1 MVDIDPAELRKSYL
15 NVALPIHADI
25 RSFAVQS
32 NEYLK
37 QSFPELFESTRL
49 IERQKWLSKL
59 RNISNKY
66 SPKKDDYPI
75 PSFGR
80 GINPYHFMFALN
92 KFLGDEYNVVCG
104 DATACIVP
112 FQILSLSRNQRM
124 FSNSGCA
131 SMGYD
136 LPAGIGAAFA
146 SHDLNHKATTVILAG
161 DGSLMM
167 NIQELQSLSS
177 SNQDIILFI
186 LDNNGYLSIKQ
197 TQSNFFGREHGA
209 SPDSGVALPD
219 FTRVAEAFNLPV
231 TVIEQYDDMDLK
243 LNALMEK
250 KPVPRVCVVR
260 LYEGQEFEPGLK
272 SKIVNGLIQT
282 PELDDMYP
290 HLPSRELAEIRNYLI
305 S

>member
-1 MVDIDPAELRKSYL
+1 
-15 NVALPIHADI
+15 
-25 RSFAVQS
+25 
-32 NEYLK
+32 
-37 QSFPELFESTRL
+37 
-49 IERQKWLSKL
+49 
-59 RNISNKY
+59 
-66 SPKKDDYPI
+66 
-75 PSFGR
+75 
-80 GINPYHFMFALN
+80 MFALN

-197 TQSNFFGREHGA
+197 AN
-209 SPDSGVALPD
+209 
-219 FTRVAEAFNLPV
+219 
-231 TVIEQYDDMDLK
+231 
-243 LNALMEK
+243 
-250 KPVPRVCVVR
+250 
-260 LYEGQEFEPGLK
+260 
-272 SKIVNGLIQT
+272 
-282 PELDDMYP
+282 
-290 HLPSRELAEIRNYLI
+290 LI
-305 S
+305 SLDVNMELLLNKE